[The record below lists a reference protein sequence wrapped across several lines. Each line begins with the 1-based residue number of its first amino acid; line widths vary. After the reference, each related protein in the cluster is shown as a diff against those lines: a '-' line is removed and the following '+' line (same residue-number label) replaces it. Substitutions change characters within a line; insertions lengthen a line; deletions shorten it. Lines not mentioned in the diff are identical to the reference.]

1 MGRNKAS
8 RRSGANNSKR
18 FKLFS
23 YQDIISNAHNK
34 PNITIQE
41 RLQDMSLLH
50 WNQPIDEALDLHL
63 HGLLSVTGKAL
74 ALDSWTKWPEEYC
87 RAMFQLVQLVSAP
100 QANALLTAK
109 MAAIGRPDR
118 SIGAQT
124 QLLWLVV
131 YEARVRTGCTA
142 SVIKQNGEI
151 WRKWICCPHYKPLH
165 YLKDEISNF
174 LRLVLAAY
182 DRSWRMKIGF
192 WATENEKYVAKFE

>member
-1 MGRNKAS
+1 
-8 RRSGANNSKR
+8 
-18 FKLFS
+18 
-23 YQDIISNAHNK
+23 
-34 PNITIQE
+34 
-41 RLQDMSLLH
+41 
-50 WNQPIDEALDLHL
+50 
-63 HGLLSVTGKAL
+63 
-74 ALDSWTKWPEEYC
+74 
-87 RAMFQLVQLVSAP
+87 MFQLVQLVSAP

-109 MAAIGRPDR
+109 IAAIGRPDR

-131 YEARVRTGCTA
+131 YEARVRTGRTA

-182 DRSWRMKIGF
+182 DTMECLGRMRIGF
-192 WATENEKYVAKFE
+192 WVAENEKYVAKSK